1 MTETTSEQ
9 QGQPGRF
16 QKGRSGNPK
25 GRPKGAR
32 HKATMAAQALLDGEA
47 EAITRKA
54 IEAAKEGDMT
64 AVRLCLERLVPIK
77 RESPV
82 QLQLPPIR
90 CAADLSAAVAALL
103 DAVTSG
109 QITPGEAQR
118 LSSVIAH
125 CTAALELSEI
135 EKRLTQL
142 EMKK

>member
-118 LSSVIAH
+118 LSRV
-125 CTAALELSEI
+125 C
-135 EKRLTQL
+135 
-142 EMKK
+142 